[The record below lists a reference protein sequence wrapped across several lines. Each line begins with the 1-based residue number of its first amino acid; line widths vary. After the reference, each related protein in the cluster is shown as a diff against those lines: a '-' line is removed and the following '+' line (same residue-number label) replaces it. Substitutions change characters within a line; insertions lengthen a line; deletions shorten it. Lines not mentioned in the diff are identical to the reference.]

1 MRSKPK
7 KSDCG
12 TCEESCN
19 TEWCGSKPLP
29 LNLTEYIA
37 EPGFIMP
44 IKWVSKEE
52 LERMYPKKRTES
64 EQFMY
69 DLIQGYSGGIGD
81 KSINNVLCFGEWD
94 RSFFSDE
101 NGED

>member
-1 MRSKPK
+1 MRSKP
-7 KSDCG
+7 
-12 TCEESCN
+12 N
-19 TEWCGSKPLP
+19 SKPLP
-29 LNLTEYIA
+29 VILAGGLIVREY
-37 EPGFIMP
+37 
-44 IKWVSKEE
+44 EE
-52 LERMYPKKRTES
+52 ENPCAAISLLEGQIDPLCNRRTDS

-69 DLIQGYSGGIGD
+69 DLIQGYSGGISD